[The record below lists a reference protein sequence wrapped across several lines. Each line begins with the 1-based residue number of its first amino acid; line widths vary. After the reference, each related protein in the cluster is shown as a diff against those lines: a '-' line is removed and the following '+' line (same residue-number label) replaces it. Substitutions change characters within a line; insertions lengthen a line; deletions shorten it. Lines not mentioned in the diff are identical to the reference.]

1 MGKKLVLSVLTTLF
15 LIITTAAPGLSYIGW
30 ENCVWLSVNQNQEYH
45 RMGYFHQ
52 DDILTKVFSEYK
64 EGGKPSFDIS
74 LSNTIMEFERHS
86 GLYGEIGLNS
96 RDGLNI
102 LIGGGYTYIDQR
114 ADFFL
119 TLGPKYY
126 IQDEI
131 LVVGVEVF
139 YRILPPFVINLGY
152 DDYTEAIFVGL
163 GLAYR

>member
-52 DDILTKVFSEYK
+52 MTFSPRFFRSIRK
-64 EGGKPSFDIS
+64 RGKPSFDIS

>member
-1 MGKKLVLSVLTTLF
+1 MAKKLALSILTVLF
-15 LIITTAAPGLSYIGW
+15 LIIITAAPGLSYIGW

-52 DDILTKVFSEYK
+52 DDIFTKIFSEYK
-64 EGGKPSFDIS
+64 KGGTPSFDIS

-96 RDGLNI
+96 RDGLNL
-102 LIGGGYTYIDQR
+102 LIGGGYTYVDQR

-131 LVVGVEVF
+131 LVVGVEAF
-139 YRILPPFVINLGY
+139 YRILPPFVINLAY
-152 DDYTEAIFVGL
+152 DDHAEAIFIGL